1 MRWLLDLLRD
11 SPFSTATWVD
21 ALDVCLLA
29 WLTYRGLLLI
39 RGTRAMQSLVG
50 LGLLGAM
57 YVLSD
62 RLGLATL
69 RFVLDNLVVYLVIAI
84 LILFQE
90 DIRAALARAGGIF
103 SRRSTVADANLVEDV
118 IRATFELARKK
129 IGALVAFE
137 RGVSLDS
144 FTDGAHKIDSAVSTE
159 LLQSIFHPSSPL
171 HDGAIVIAHNRLVAA
186 GVFLPINL
194 SRDVSRSFGT
204 RHRAA
209 IGLSEATDA
218 VCLVVSE
225 ERGTVTIVDG
235 GEVIPVADADDLRER
250 LQERLGRAAR
260 RTSLTDAFR
269 VDTPS
274 SQQSSNNG

>member
-1 MRWLLDLLRD
+1 MQWLLDSLRD
-11 SPFSTATWVD
+11 SPFSTVGWVD
-21 ALDVCLLA
+21 AVDVCLLA

-50 LGLLGAM
+50 LGLLGAV
-57 YVLSD
+57 YVISD
-62 RLGLATL
+62 RLGLTTL
-69 RFVLDNLVVYLVIAI
+69 RFVLDNLVVYLVIAV

-90 DIRAALARAGGIF
+90 DIRSALARAGGVF
-103 SRRSTVADANLVEDV
+103 SRRAAVADANLVEDV
-118 IRATFELARKK
+118 IRATFELARRK
-129 IGALVAFE
+129 IGALISFE

-144 FTDGAHKIDSAVSTE
+144 FTDGAHRLDAAVSTE

-171 HDGAIVIAHNRLVAA
+171 HDGAVVIADNRLIAA

-194 SRDVSRSFGT
+194 SRDVSRAFGT

-225 ERGTVTIVDG
+225 ERGTVTIVEG
-235 GEVIPVADADDLRER
+235 GEVVPVADADDLRKH
-250 LQERLGRAAR
+250 LQERLGRQPR
-260 RTSLTDAFR
+260 RNAVTGSFR
-269 VDTPS
+269 VEVPPNTGS
-274 SQQSSNNG
+274 THG